1 MRSFFQIS
9 VSDCSL
15 EVASIVFT
23 LSSSTD
29 KCDYKAASSLLS
41 SRGVTIGFSLAKGN
55 LAYAVMLSE
64 STLFRGTAFKS
75 ASAER
80 LDSVNDTW

>member
-9 VSDCSL
+9 DADCSL

-55 LAYAVMLSE
+55 LGCAVMLSE
-64 STLFRGTAFKS
+64 STFRSTAFKS
-75 ASAER
+75 ASAEK
-80 LDSVNDTW
+80 LDSVNHTW